1 MIPKDILNYRVIR
14 LLGSG
19 GMGSVYL
26 AVNTSID
33 QQVAIKVLRPEF
45 AKSARLRERFKKE
58 AQLLSGLDHP
68 NIVKF
73 LNYVET
79 PDGVFLIMEYVK
91 GITLEDYIKHKNG
104 LIVESRAYPMLS
116 EILDAFEYAH
126 SKGIVH
132 QDIKPSNIII
142 QEDGHVKIMD
152 FGIAQIV
159 TDANNGGAVM
169 GTPEYMSPEQIYGK
183 KADGRSDI
191 YSLGVLIHN
200 MLTGKAPYDS
210 TKLTEQEIKSKVVK
224 EDLPKMAE
232 FYPYVS
238 DKIQKVVDKATRK
251 DPDERYPDCGTMKAA
266 VKKAIA
272 PDAVPKWLKYGSV
285 ALLAVVLAGAWLT
298 WDWFRLSVDYYDD
311 YVEVYGVPK
320 GIGKVSKGDAGH
332 RSGTYRFETQKGKVR
347 RVSYVNGQGNL
358 VPHTDSEDKDRIV
371 DMTLTYQEGS
381 PKVDTQTYR
390 DQHGKV
396 IYVKDYDS
404 NLKTCTFRLNDE
416 LGTEMT
422 LNSNVKL
429 FESAYNDNLMAG
441 KSKISKYIVDF
452 DDNGYLSKVRY
463 AGFGNVLVPDGQGI
477 FGRSYVHDDKGRVI
491 EETYLG
497 KDGNPKPTKFGLGR
511 KQFTYDDKGHLS
523 RIVYLTVDG
532 MPSSD
537 GNNCP
542 VVELTYD
549 KWGNRLSE
557 KYFDME
563 GNPMLRKDNQVAG
576 FVYEHNDKGQ
586 CTQMSFIGIDGSP
599 AYSGGAAGHVDEYD
613 GNGYLSRRR
622 FIDSDGKLA
631 VFHEDDVAYSI
642 IEFDNDPTGNILET
656 RLLDLDGKYIDSPYF
671 YRRKCEYDSVGTLL
685 AETYLDEGGNPRLAP
700 KGGIAGKRYEYNPQ
714 GRMSK
719 FTAIDTDCNPVNMP
733 EYHNCGQ
740 KLEYDIRGNVS
751 RITYFDKD
759 DKPVMSNEGI
769 AEIVYEYDENGN
781 EKSRSFLDDKGNPC
795 VLTGECSKI
804 EWTYDDQGNPTSE
817 HYYDTAGKPMAI
829 NGRVGIEYEHDLRGN
844 RIMERPL
851 GPNGK
856 LASGQFEV
864 RCKYDDLD
872 NIVETAYY
880 NASGKPT
887 AIKGG
892 YHKMLN
898 KFNSRGQCTETEYRG
913 VNGNLVNA
921 EGMNIAVVKRE
932 YDNRGNQISKTF
944 FNSSGTRGTD
954 KDKVHKYYNQFDKV
968 TNNFSHQI
976 SFGVDGK
983 PIVASNA
990 APEAKCEYDKRGN
1003 AISLQCYDGYGNKI
1017 NGKRGWY
1024 EQRMEYG
1031 RAGEQLTQSY
1041 FDIEGKPVMDSEH
1054 GCHMC
1059 KFEYNDMRLPVKW
1072 SYYGTN
1078 GKLVKVPGGYAVQ
1091 TAKYNSQGQRT
1102 EYAVFGADGKPVNI
1116 NGGTHKE
1123 VYKYRNG
1130 VMNEAIFYDAS
1141 GRKAG
1146 SARKVNGNWVF
1157 DNPQVQNVPMQKS
1170 WKEMWQ
1176 ELAAE
1181 CPVEVEKGVA
1191 ITSCSV
1197 SDTEVVVSVNLQSA
1211 DVMGMNMDELSAKF
1225 EEFMREETKT
1235 PPYVRISVDITTG
1248 GDARQPVY

>member
-1 MIPKDILNYRVIR
+1 M
-14 LLGSG
+14 
-19 GMGSVYL
+19 YL

-79 PDGVFLIMEYVK
+79 PEGVFLIMEYVK

-251 DPDERYPDCGTMKAA
+251 NPEERYPDCGTMKGA

-298 WDWFRLSVDYYDD
+298 WDWFRLKVDYYDD

-347 RVSYVNGQGNL
+347 RVSYVNSQGNL
-358 VPHTDSEDKDRIV
+358 IPHTDSETKDRIV

-429 FESAYNDNLMAG
+429 FESAYNDNPMAG

-452 DDNGYLSKVRY
+452 DENGYLAKVRY

-477 FGRSYVHDDKGRVI
+477 FGRSYAYDDKGRVI

-511 KQFTYDDKGHLS
+511 KQFTYDDKGHLGKT
-523 RIVYLTVDG
+523 VYLTVDG

-557 KYFDME
+557 KYFDIE
-563 GNPMLRKDNQVAG
+563 GNPMLRKDNQLAG
-576 FVYEHNDKGQ
+576 CVYDYNDKGQ
-586 CTQMSFIGIDGSP
+586 CVRRSFLGIDGSP
-599 AYSGGAAGHVDEYD
+599 AYYNGAAGWVDEYD

-622 FIDSDGKLA
+622 FIDIEGKLA
-631 VFHEDDVAYSI
+631 VFHEDGDAYSI
-642 IEFDNDPTGNILET
+642 IEHDNDPTGHALES
-656 RLLDLDGKYIDSPYF
+656 RLFDPDGKYIDSPYF
-671 YRRKCEYDSVGTLL
+671 FRRRCEFDSVGTLL
-685 AETYLDEGGNPRLAP
+685 AETFLDEEGNPRLSP
-700 KGGIAGKRYEYNPQ
+700 KAGIAGKRYEYNPH
-714 GRMSK
+714 GRLSRYV
-719 FTAIDTDCNPVNMP
+719 AIDADCKPVNMP
-733 EYHNCGQ
+733 EYHYCGQ

-751 RITYFDKD
+751 KISNFDKD

-781 EKSRSFLDDKGNPC
+781 EKSRSFFDDKGNPC
-795 VLTGECSKI
+795 VLTGECSKV
-804 EWTYDDQGNPTSE
+804 EWTYDDQGNQTSG
-817 HYYDTAGKPMAI
+817 HYYDTNGKPMSVY
-829 NGRVGIEYEHDLRGN
+829 GRASIEYEYDRRGN

-851 GPNGK
+851 GTNGK
-856 LASGQFEV
+856 LASGQYEV
-864 RCKYDDLD
+864 RYKYDGLD
-872 NIVETAYY
+872 NVTETSYY
-880 NASGKPT
+880 NDSGKPT
-887 AIKGG
+887 LYKEG
-892 YHKMLN
+892 YHRVLN
-898 KFNSRGQCTETEYRG
+898 TYNSRGQCTETEYRG

-921 EGMNIAVVKRE
+921 EGQNIAVVKRE
-932 YDNRGNQISKTF
+932 YDNRGNQISRTF
-944 FNSSGTRGTD
+944 FNSSGKRGTD
-954 KDKVHKYYNQFDKV
+954 KDKVHKFFHQYDKI
-968 TNNFSHQI
+968 TNNPSHQI
-976 SFGVDGK
+976 TFGADGK
-983 PIVASNA
+983 PIVAGNM
-990 APEAKCEYDKRGN
+990 APEAKCEYDRRGN
-1003 AISLQCYDGYGNKI
+1003 ATSLQCYDGYGNKI
-1017 NGKRGWY
+1017 NGNRGWY
-1024 EQRMEYG
+1024 ERRMEYG
-1031 RAGEQLTQSY
+1031 RAGEQLSESH
-1041 FDIEGKPVMDSEH
+1041 FDVNGKPVEDSDL
-1054 GCHMC
+1054 GYHMC
-1059 KFEYNDMRLPVKW
+1059 KSEYNEMRLPVKW
-1072 SYYGTN
+1072 SFYGTN
-1078 GKLVKVPGGYAVQ
+1078 GKLNPIPAGYAVK

-1102 EYAVFGADGKPVNI
+1102 ELAYFGVNGKPVNTI
-1116 NGGTHKE
+1116 WGVHKE

-1130 VMNEAIFYDAS
+1130 TEYECIIYDTS
-1141 GRKAG
+1141 GSKVGTAH
-1146 SARKVNGNWVF
+1146 KVNGNWVF
-1157 DNPQVQNVPMQKS
+1157 DSPRHQKFVLQKN
-1170 WKEMWQ
+1170 WKELM
-1176 ELAAE
+1176 EEVAE
-1181 CPVEVEKGVA
+1181 KCPMDIGNGVTIA
-1191 ITSCSV
+1191 SCKV
-1197 SDTEVVVSVNLQSA
+1197 TDTEIAVCIHLQSI
-1211 DVMGMNMDELSAKF
+1211 DLTGINTDELTSEF
-1225 EEFMREETKT
+1225 EETIREESGA
-1235 PPYVRISVDITTG
+1235 PRYVRITVELTSGVDT
-1248 GDARQPVY
+1248 RQPVY